1 MTDIITENQFVTFR
15 VKEELYGINVN
26 NTKEILEIPEITKVP
41 GMSDLVRGV
50 INIRGSVVP
59 VLDLK
64 MKFGFENTEFTQD
77 AVIIVTEIAREDE
90 MISIGLIVDAARDV
104 VTLEDGQI
112 EPPPKMGIFKDNNY
126 LSGMGKVDDRFIIIL
141 DIDRILSDEELDVIK
156 HTEE

>member
-1 MTDIITENQFVTFR
+1 
-15 VKEELYGINVN
+15 
-26 NTKEILEIPEITKVP
+26 
-41 GMSDLVRGV
+41 
-50 INIRGSVVP
+50 
-59 VLDLK
+59 
-64 MKFGFENTEFTQD
+64 
-77 AVIIVTEIAREDE
+77 
-90 MISIGLIVDAARDV
+90 DV